1 MKQNDTDD
9 NDYDHHHHRDDN
21 GGNNVTTRTV
31 PVRGI
36 SPTSSSYN
44 STDLQQLQLNRP
56 PAATTQLS
64 VVVCAV
70 VTTVEALAVKA
81 TAVSLHS
88 SSLTRKALVIST
100 AATIQV

>member
-44 STDLQQLQLNRP
+44 STDLQQLQLNY
-56 PAATTQLS
+56 L
-64 VVVCAV
+64 
-70 VTTVEALAVKA
+70 L
-81 TAVSLHS
+81 
-88 SSLTRKALVIST
+88 
-100 AATIQV
+100 